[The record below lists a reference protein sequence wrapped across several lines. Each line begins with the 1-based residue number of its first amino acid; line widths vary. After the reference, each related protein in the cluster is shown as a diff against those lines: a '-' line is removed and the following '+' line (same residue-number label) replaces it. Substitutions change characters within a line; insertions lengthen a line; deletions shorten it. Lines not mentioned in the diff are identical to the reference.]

1 MSSRLRSLC
10 AAFGLAALAGACRD
24 PLSIRASL
32 PIRTDTLTLY
42 ALTGTP
48 TTFPNALN
56 TIFAQPVR
64 ADGSFGFDVAFDID
78 AANQVVVL
86 PVRLVSGSLDASRR
100 VGVQRSDSA
109 FDALLRAPSTGFRYD
124 SLFVADLGETLVIQ
138 ARSRGCVNTLSPLIY
153 SKIVVDSVNL
163 ARRRI
168 HLRITADPNCGFRS
182 FAPGIPT
189 N

>member
-10 AAFGLAALAGACRD
+10 AAFGLAALAGACED
-24 PLSIRASL
+24 PLSITASL
-32 PIRTDTLTLY
+32 PIRTDTLILY

-48 TTFPNALN
+48 PTFPNALN

-64 ADGSFGFDVAFDID
+64 ADGNFGFDVAFDIN

-109 FDALLRAPSTGFRYD
+109 FDALMRAPSTGFRYD
-124 SLFVADLGETLVIQ
+124 SLFVAGLGETIVIQ
-138 ARSRGCVNTLSPLIY
+138 ARSRSCVNDLSPLIY

-163 ARRRI
+163 TRRSI